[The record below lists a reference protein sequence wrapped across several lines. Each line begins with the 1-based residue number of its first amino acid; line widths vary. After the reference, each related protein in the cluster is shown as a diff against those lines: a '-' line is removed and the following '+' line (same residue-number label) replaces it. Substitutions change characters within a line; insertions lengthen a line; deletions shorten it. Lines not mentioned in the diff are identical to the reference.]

1 MIEIKLK
8 NPEDFLNVKETL
20 TRMGIA
26 NNKDKVLYQSCH
38 ILQKQGKY
46 YIVHF
51 KEMLRMD
58 GRQVDIDG
66 EDYQRRDSIAQLL
79 EDWGLIVIEDSA
91 REDLFGLTNNFRV
104 ISFKQKDDWTLKA
117 KYTIGN

>member
-8 NPEDFLNVKETL
+8 NPEDFLKVKETL

-79 EDWGLIVIEDSA
+79 EDWGLIDIEDSA